1 MNPLLLETAIH
12 AMNEGVVIQDS
23 EGAIVMANSA
33 AERILGMTIDQM
45 MGRTSMDPSWRAIK
59 EDGCDFPGEEH
70 PAMVALSTGDPKH
83 GVIMGVE
90 GGHASRRWIRINSDP
105 FFGGDSSSPSHVVS
119 TFEDITEAR
128 NRARLIEENEARLQ
142 QALELGE
149 AASWE
154 IDLEKGVMH
163 ASRGLTA
170 LLDEAV
176 VKRAMTDFWSLI
188 YEGDRKRV
196 MSAWIGHL
204 NGDPP
209 LQLDHRM
216 VDKFGKVRWARSSA
230 RVEKWND
237 DGSPKKIIGFFKD
250 ISENVFRAKKIEESE
265 ARLQFALELG
275 NAASWELDY
284 RTNELHF
291 SRKLNDI
298 FHDYSP
304 ENAFKNL
311 EDRIHKDDLGAVR
324 AAWFRH
330 LKGVPPMQLDH
341 RVFDQE
347 GNIRWMRAIAKIE
360 ERDETGAPVRVVGF
374 LKDITADIEQKQK
387 IAEAL
392 DFAERANEMKSIF
405 VANMSHE
412 IRTPMNAI
420 LGMTQALL
428 REELNDAQR
437 DRLKIILES
446 GASLTRIIDDVLDL
460 SKVEV
465 GKLEIQN
472 TPFNLRDLISSVEA
486 LYSLKADEKALDFRV
501 RISNRSTKKLIGDS
515 TRIRQILGNLI
526 SNAIK
531 FTHTGHV
538 QVNVDAAPDEDSE
551 LVMLTIEVVDS
562 GIGIPD
568 DQLEAV
574 FEPFVQTDQAARQH
588 LPGTGLGLSIS
599 RHLCEL
605 MHGSLQLENGD
616 THGCIAQVTLPLQRV
631 EELDDNVGETAPPS
645 EEDATKKYSGL
656 NILLAEDHPRNQEVV
671 LALLEPFEANV
682 TVAENGVAALNALK
696 DDTFDIVL
704 MDIRMPV
711 LDGMDALK
719 QFRELELSEKRS
731 PTPVVALT
739 ANAIEEDVETYK
751 AAGFNACIA
760 KPFTVHELISVIS
773 QLV

>member
-1 MNPLLLETAIH
+1 MMNRLLLETAIH

-45 MGRTSMDPSWRAIK
+45 MGRTSMDPSWRAIR
-59 EDGCDFPGEEH
+59 EDGSDFPGDEH

-90 GGHASRRWIRINSDP
+90 GGHEARRWIRINSNP
-105 FFGGDSSSPSHVVS
+105 FFESDSSTPSHVVS
-119 TFEDITEAR
+119 TFEDITENL
-128 NRARLIEENEARLQ
+128 NRARQIEENEARLQ
-142 QALELGE
+142 L
-149 AASWE
+149 
-154 IDLEKGVMH
+154 
-163 ASRGLTA
+163 
-170 LLDEAV
+170 
-176 VKRAMTDFWSLI
+176 
-188 YEGDRKRV
+188 
-196 MSAWIGHL
+196 
-204 NGDPP
+204 
-209 LQLDHRM
+209 
-216 VDKFGKVRWARSSA
+216 
-230 RVEKWND
+230 
-237 DGSPKKIIGFFKD
+237 
-250 ISENVFRAKKIEESE
+250 
-265 ARLQFALELG
+265 ALELG
-275 NAASWELDY
+275 NAASWEVDY

-291 SRKLNDI
+291 SRVLNNI
-298 FHDYSP
+298 MRDYSP
-304 ENAFKNL
+304 NQAFKNL
-311 EDRIHKDDLGAVR
+311 EDRIHRDDVDAVR
-324 AAWFRH
+324 KAWREH
-330 LKGVPPMQLDH
+330 LKGAAPLQLDH
-341 RVFDQE
+341 RVFDHE
-347 GNIRWMRAIAKIE
+347 GKLRWMRAVTKIE
-360 ERDETGAPVRVVGF
+360 ERDENGAPARVVGF
-374 LKDITADIEQKQK
+374 LKDITDDIEQKQK

-420 LGMTQALL
+420 LGMAQALL

-501 RISNRSTKKLIGDS
+501 RISNRSAKKLIGDS

-538 QVNVDAAPDEDSE
+538 QVNVDAAPVEDSE

-599 RHLCEL
+599 RRLSEL

-616 THGCIAQVTLPLQRV
+616 KHGCIAQVTLPLQRV
-631 EELDDNVGETAPPS
+631 EELDDNVGETAPAS
-645 EEDATKKYSGL
+645 EEDATKRYSGL

-696 DDTFDIVL
+696 GDTFDIVL

-719 QFRELELSEKRS
+719 QFRELELSENRP

-751 AAGFNACIA
+751 SAGFNACIA
-760 KPFTVHELISVIS
+760 KPFTVHELIGVIS